1 MYDHSDGCKRLRMF
15 NFVTLAYWHSFKFV
29 SQQLWK
35 VFANDVWAPLW
46 HTLYPGH
53 AFYKTNKS
61 LPMVVAHFIYV
72 EVAFDGQNQEKLD
85 RLLTNVSI
93 LKPQAANMLHDLNF
107 LIRIAIPVVL
117 STPLLFVILKRILGH

>member
-53 AFYKTNKS
+53 AFYTTSKS
-61 LPMVVAHFIYV
+61 LPMVVAHFIYL
-72 EVAFDGQNQEKLD
+72 EVAFDGNNQEKLD
-85 RLLTNVSI
+85 RLLASVST
-93 LKPQAANMLHDLNF
+93 LKPQAAHMLHDLNF
-107 LIRIAIPVVL
+107 LIRIAIPVVASL
-117 STPLLFVILKRILGH
+117 YYCFVRLKCILGH